1 MFVLSSLFC
10 SYKNDISDKK
20 FKIKPNKQT
29 NKQTNTQTN
38 KQTNTQTNKQTNK
51 QTNANKKTKQN
62 QTAN

>member
-29 NKQTNTQTN
+29 NKQP
-38 KQTNTQTNKQTNK
+38 NTQTNKQTNK
-51 QTNANKKTKQN
+51 QANTNKQTKQN